1 MLKFVAQSNEVKTF
15 REDIVRHIAKR
26 ELTDRAYSRW
36 LCQFDNFC
44 EDYYIIVP
52 EQALKQP
59 A

>member
-26 ELTDRAYSRW
+26 ELTDRAFSRW

-44 EDYYIIVP
+44 EDYYIKVP
-52 EQALKQP
+52 EQALKQ
-59 A
+59 AA